1 MYSKLQDGS
10 FIVAGFV
17 ARDAEMKQTQNGKTY
32 TTWGIKVGEKPPTVE
47 GEHGEAIWTN
57 CKAWHDLARFAGT
70 IKKGDSVLAIGKIET
85 SEYQGKTYKTL
96 VCEFINIMGKAL
108 WTAASAPSQSQS
120 QDNKIPEGFEEL
132 CESDDMP
139 F

>member
-17 ARDAEMKQTQNGKTY
+17 ARDAEMKQTQNGKTF

-57 CKAWHDLARFAGT
+57 CKAWHDLARYAGN
-70 IKKGDSVLAIGKIET
+70 IKRGDSVLAIGKIEK

-96 VCEFINIMGKAL
+96 VCEFINIMGKAP
-108 WTAASAPSQSQS
+108 AVAPAPSQAQS
-120 QDNKIPEGFEEL
+120 QENKIPEGFEEL
-132 CESDDMP
+132 CESDEMP